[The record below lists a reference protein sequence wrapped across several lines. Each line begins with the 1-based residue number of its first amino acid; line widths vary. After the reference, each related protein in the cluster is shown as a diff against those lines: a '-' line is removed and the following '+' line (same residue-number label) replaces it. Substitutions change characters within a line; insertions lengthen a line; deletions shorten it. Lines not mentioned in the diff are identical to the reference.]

1 MQTGAERPA
10 GSVAFLRA
18 TGAGSP
24 AKLQFYGRMVPIRL
38 CSALAAGA
46 LLVLFGC
53 SQERPAERERFV
65 PAPKDSAAPPG
76 RQRPESAEPPK
87 RDPSAKPPV
96 GYRRMAVGGVAPTK
110 AGNAIVLMDESARRG
125 LLLVIGGTD
134 AVPVAAPFERARAER
149 PLTHDRLYAAVK
161 KLGGDVVSVRVDR
174 LEDDVFYGSV
184 LLLRGGESFELDARP
199 ADALSLAVGNGV
211 PVFVAEAVLTRA
223 GIDVDKFDF
232 RRFGKAPEPARAGRR
247 DDEVEL

>member
-1 MQTGAERPA
+1 VTGAFRLP
-10 GSVAFLRA
+10 
-18 TGAGSP
+18 
-24 AKLQFYGRMVPIRL
+24 KLQFYGLMVPLRL
-38 CSALAAGA
+38 RSAVIAGT
-46 LLVLFGC
+46 LLVLLGC
-53 SQERPAERERFV
+53 GRERPAERQRFV
-65 PAPKDSAAPPG
+65 PAPKDIAAPPA
-76 RQRPESAEPPK
+76 RERPESAEPPK

-110 AGNAIVLMDESARRG
+110 AGSAIVLMDDSARRG
-125 LLLVIGGTD
+125 LLLVIGRKE
-134 AVPVAAPFERARAER
+134 AVPVAVPFERAGVER
-149 PLTHDRLYAAVK
+149 PLTHDLLYAAVK

-184 LLLRGGESFELDARP
+184 LLLRGGQFFELDARP

-232 RRFGKAPEPARAGRR
+232 RRFGKAAETPHVGRR
-247 DDEVEL
+247 RDEVEL